1 MHWEPGVQRRS
12 DAAAGQ
18 EPSGSCVNSLS
29 QPAALSSLRPAPPT
43 ACSRKVVF
51 RFSPIEPG
59 WRRAVTSPRT
69 PHRAKESLRTAYVP
83 VLLVKVALANVLLGL
98 ATGGPPSV
106 GSLL

>member
-1 MHWEPGVQRRS
+1 MRELAQP
-12 DAAAGQ
+12 AGRVVVI
-18 EPSGSCVNSLS
+18 EAGPTDCALS
-29 QPAALSSLRPAPPT
+29 QGGPSVLADRA
-43 ACSRKVVF
+43 
-51 RFSPIEPG
+51 G
-59 WRRAVTSPRT
+59 WRRAVTSPRS